1 MNHNTVCK
9 YVIKLIPSFASFHV
23 FYAKD
28 FKSLGFRGGGGGG
41 GRGGGGERE
50 GCYSRSTWIKWLG
63 SCGKNWEYPF
73 VYFLGF
79 DYRVHDPVSR
89 GLADACVG
97 VLIRRS

>member
-41 GRGGGGERE
+41 GGVLLEIYLDKNGWDPVVKTGNILSSTFWGLTT
-50 GCYSRSTWIKWLG
+50 GCMIQS
-63 SCGKNWEYPF
+63 
-73 VYFLGF
+73 LGF
-79 DYRVHDPVSR
+79 SGRMCGCFD
-89 GLADACVG
+89 
-97 VLIRRS
+97 